1 MSEKITTTTRQTL
14 QGKEV
19 TVYKGT
25 KAIAQGYGKTMQKIA
40 AANPSANKK

>member
-19 TVYKGT
+19 TVFKGT
-25 KAIAQGYGKTMQKIA
+25 KAIAQGYGKAMEKIA
-40 AANPSANKK
+40 ATHPSANKK